1 MTDIIEMIK
10 EKIQEVQKNPGALFG
25 LLYPYILV
33 IIIAIGL
40 YYAGNLDFVARQKV
54 PAFIP
59 DTAVAVDLSIQPAK
73 NVPPTDIFEVSK
85 PNAELLSEGEKLYKA
100 NCSSCHGENG
110 AGGGPAAMGL
120 NPAPKNFTDAQNWK
134 NGSSISGIYTT
145 LQEGIA
151 GGAMVAYDY
160 LLPKEKISLAHY
172 IRENFVPD
180 APEDSNADLEALDLT
195 YNLSA
200 GQQLPAQIPVA
211 VAKTILIDEYQS
223 KLHFAEQITNKIELD
238 NTAGAMIF
246 KSVSG
251 NIFKSVS
258 FLIKNDSWRQNERNL
273 IDIAATNVNQN
284 GFSGKIFR
292 MTGEEW
298 STLYSY
304 LNSIIQL

>member
-10 EKIQEVQKNPGALFG
+10 EKIQEAQKNPGALFG

-40 YYAGNLDFVARQKV
+40 YYAGNLDFIARQKV
-54 PAFIP
+54 PVFIP
-59 DTAVAVDLSIQPAK
+59 DSTVAADLSIQPAK

-85 PNAELLSEGEKLYKA
+85 PNAEMLSEGEKLFKA

-120 NPAPKNFTDAQNWK
+120 NPAPKNFTDTQNWK
-134 NGSSISGIYTT
+134 NGSSLTGIYTT
-145 LQEGIA
+145 LQEGID

-180 APEDSNADLEALDLT
+180 APEDSRSDLEALDLT

-211 VAKTILIDEYQS
+211 VAQSIIISEYES
-223 KLHFAEQITNKIELD
+223 ELDFAEQISSTIESD
-238 NTAGAMIF
+238 NTSGAMIF
-246 KSVSG
+246 KSVSS

-258 FLIKNDSWRQNERNL
+258 FFIKNRLWKQSESSL
-273 IDIAATNVNQN
+273 INVVSLNVNQN
-284 GFSGKIFR
+284 GFGGEIFR
-292 MTGEEW
+292 MTSEEW
-298 STLYSY
+298 SALYSY
-304 LNSIIQL
+304 LNIIIPN

>member
-10 EKIQEVQKNPGALFG
+10 ERIQEVQKNPGALFG
-25 LLYPYILV
+25 LLYPYLLV
-33 IIIAIGL
+33 IIIALGL
-40 YYAGNLDFVARQKV
+40 YYAGNLDFIARQKV

-59 DTAVAVDLSIQPAK
+59 DTTFVGDLSVQPAK

-85 PNAELLSEGEKLYKA
+85 PNTGLLSDGEKLYKA

-120 NPAPKNFTDAQNWK
+120 NPAPKNFTDGQNWK

-145 LQEGIA
+145 LQEGIS

-160 LLPKEKISLAHY
+160 LLPQEKISLAHY

-180 APEDSNADLEALDLT
+180 APEDTRAELEALDLT

-211 VAKTILIDEYQS
+211 VAQSILINEYES
-223 KLHFAEQITNKIELD
+223 KLYLAEQITKKVETD

-246 KSVSG
+246 KSVSAH
-251 NIFKSVS
+251 IFKSVS
-258 FLIKNDSWRQNERNL
+258 FLIKNRSWKQNESGF
-273 IDIAATNVNQN
+273 IDIVSNNVNQN
-284 GFSGKIFR
+284 GFGGGIFR
-292 MTGEEW
+292 MTSEEW

-304 LNSIIQL
+304 LNNIIQN